1 MAERQE
7 VRLVRKVSPL
17 TGGHLRNE
25 TGAPLSE
32 HRRVD
37 SPLDPSIESSH
48 PLLTKSGRHELAKRP
63 EMAFCPG
70 SNKALDPLLH
80 ERQLRVLGRLL
91 PRPYELKLIG
101 VRASFWVLDPND
113 SRKLICLLRGLNEL
127 HPPPSVAL
135 LQGDGDGTG
144 R

>member
-48 PLLTKSGRHELAKRP
+48 PLLTKSGRHE
-63 EMAFCPG
+63 MALCHG
-70 SNKALDPLLH
+70 SNKALDPLLR

-101 VRASFWVLDPND
+101 VRASFWVLDAND
-113 SRKLICLLRGLNEL
+113 SRILICLLRGLNEL